1 MQNRQCLTTM
11 IGGVVDRNR
20 EISQHVTILYRCK
33 LLKVNSIYWYLVAH
47 NHAAGTSVTLLS
59 NLILSIFQANRI
71 VKASAVKL
79 TNYYTDVR

>member
-1 MQNRQCLTTM
+1 MIKDLQFCSKRSTTQEGNITIHHNKQQCK
-11 IGGVVDRNR
+11 IFEGER
-20 EISQHVTILYRCK
+20 Y
-33 LLKVNSIYWYLVAH
+33 YWYLVAH